1 MREYMFRGIKRD
13 ACLNIVGLTRHQ
25 FYYQQTGVHRGRQPS
40 STTRWRDPIT
50 GEQHEVDNAK
60 VVEKIV
66 SLKLDPDHSNW
77 YRMLAVTL
85 AIQGYYINHKK
96 VYRLMQSYVLLED
109 PKRPRGRNFVK
120 YRRVIPSG
128 PLRIIEMDIK
138 YIYLYHER
146 RFAKVLTILDTFTR
160 YVLHWTIG
168 RSMRSSQVKQAFGQV
183 IANYF
188 QKAGLLN
195 LQVEVVLRN
204 DNEKVFAARQ
214 IQEFF
219 ERNHIRQEFTHPY
232 TPEENGH
239 IESFHSIISKAL
251 AREKFTSL
259 EALEERLNRFYRCYN
274 NDRAHGSTRGVPPA
288 KFWVLHEMGK
298 IRVNKLDEHRV
309 RFELTIPYQDILMI
323 ENINKYEY
331 RRLRA

>member
-1 MREYMFRGIKRD
+1 MFRGMKRD
-13 ACLNIVGLTRHQ
+13 ICLDVVGLSKNQ
-25 FYYQQTGVHRGRQPS
+25 FYYPLTGGHPGRQVS
-40 STTRWRDPIT
+40 NTTKWRDPCT
-50 GEQHEVDNAK
+50 GEEYEVDNAE

-66 SLKLDPDHSNW
+66 RLKLDPDHSNW

-128 PLRIIEMDIK
+128 PLRILEMDIK
-138 YIYLYHER
+138 YIYLYEEG

-160 YVLHWTIG
+160 YALHWTVG
-168 RSMRSSQVKQAFGQV
+168 RSMRSNQVKEAFRQV
-183 IANYF
+183 IAHYF
-188 QKAGLLN
+188 QEAELLN
-195 LQVEVVLRN
+195 LHVEVVLRN
-204 DNEKVFAARQ
+204 DNEKVFAAKQ
-214 IQEFF
+214 IQEFL
-219 ERNHIRQEFTHPY
+219 ENNYINQEFIHPY

-251 AREKFTSL
+251 ARDKFTSL
-259 EALEERLNRFYRCYN
+259 EALEKRLNRFYRCYN
-274 NDRAHGSTRGVPPA
+274 NNRAHSSTKGVPPA
-288 KFWVLHEMGK
+288 KFWVLYEMGK
-298 IRVNKLDEHRV
+298 VKVNKLDDLRV
-309 RFELTIPYQDILMI
+309 QFELMIPYQDILMI